1 MARSALRALVRELVQ
16 GLVLEQAPVVAREQ
30 AQLVVLVRELAPVL
44 VLVPPMQVLPPV
56 LAPVLARAQAALAE
70 RAPVRG
76 RLVRELC
83 LE

>member
-1 MARSALRALVRELVQ
+1 MRELVQ
-16 GLVLEQAPVVAREQ
+16 GLVLGRAPVVAQEQ

-44 VLVPPMQVLPPV
+44 VLVLPVQVLP
-56 LAPVLARAQAALAE
+56 PVLARAQAALAE
-70 RAPVRG
+70 RVPVRG